1 VVIKFKCVPR
11 IINNN
16 LINIDLINKRY
27 RLIN

>member
-1 VVIKFKCVPR
+1 MVVKFKYVLR